1 MRVLLDENLP
11 KRLKYR
17 LLEQNHA
24 ASTAREMGWNG
35 KKNGELLG
43 LLTFS
48 GFDVLITSDKNLIH
62 QQNLD
67 KFNVTVLLLNIKAN
81 RYAYIQLLLDDL
93 LQTLG
98 SELTERFIIMG

>member
-1 MRVLLDENLP
+1 MRILLDENLP
-11 KRLKYR
+11 KRLKFR
-17 LLEQNHA
+17 LPEQSHDAN
-24 ASTAREMGWNG
+24 TAREMGWNG

-67 KFNVTVLLLNIKAN
+67 KFNVRVLMLNIKAN
-81 RYAYIQLLLDDL
+81 RYPYIQPLSDDT
-93 LQTLG
+93 LQALG
-98 SELTERFIIMG
+98 TELTEQFIIIG

>member
-17 LLEQNHA
+17 LLEQNHD
-24 ASTAREMGWNG
+24 ASTAREMGWDG

-48 GFDVLITSDKNLIH
+48 GFEVLITSDKNLIH

-67 KFNVTVLLLNIKAN
+67 KFKVSVLLLNIKAN
-81 RYAYIQLLLDDL
+81 RYPYIQPLLDAI
-93 LQTLG
+93 LQTLS
-98 SELTERFIIMG
+98 SELTERFIIIG

>member
-17 LLEQNHA
+17 LLEQNHD
-24 ASTAREMGWNG
+24 ASTAREMGWDG

-43 LLTFS
+43 LLTLS
-48 GFDVLITSDKNLIH
+48 GFEVLITSDKNLIH

-67 KFNVTVLLLNIKAN
+67 KFQVSVLLLNIKAN
-81 RYAYIQLLLDDL
+81 RYPYIQPLLDNI

-98 SELTERFIIMG
+98 SELTERFIIIG